1 MSKIILKCAIYFT
14 VFAAILCFTSCTSKP
29 KEVLTSTVES
39 TLKKD
44 SVEKFKLNCGC
55 MGGSGIKFNRD
66 SLFTQVEINPEPP
79 GGMKVFREWIIQNY
93 NLPQKAY
100 DNKVKG
106 NVMISFV
113 VEKSG
118 TLTDF
123 EVQFDKGFGTGEAG
137 IKMLKKSKK
146 WTPGIFDGIPVR
158 AKYALLIRLDVEKMK
173 IDTNN
178 KVR

>member
-1 MSKIILKCAIYFT
+1 VKS
-14 VFAAILCFTSCTSKP
+14 S
-29 KEVLTSTVES
+29 
-39 TLKKD
+39 LKKD

-55 MGGSGIKFNRD
+55 MRGSGIEFKRD

-100 DNKVKG
+100 DNRVKG

-113 VEKSG
+113 VEKNG

-123 EVQFDKGFGTGEAG
+123 VVEFDKGFGTGKAG
-137 IKMLKKSKK
+137 IEMLKKARS
-146 WTPGIFDGIPVR
+146 GNLVYLVVFLSERSMLCLSV
-158 AKYALLIRLDVEKMK
+158 LI
-173 IDTNN
+173 
-178 KVR
+178 

>member
-1 MSKIILKCAIYFT
+1 MSKINLKCAIYFT
-14 VFAAILCFTSCTSKP
+14 VFVGILCFTTCNSKP
-29 KEVLTSTVES
+29 KQVLTLAEES

-55 MGGSGIKFNRD
+55 MRGSGIEFNRD
-66 SLFTQVEINPEPP
+66 SLFSKVDINPEPP

-93 NLPQKAY
+93 ILPQKAY

-118 TLTDF
+118 TLNDLVV
-123 EVQFDKGFGTGEAG
+123 ESDKGFGTGEAA
-137 IKMLKKSKK
+137 IEMLKKGEK
-146 WTPGIFDGIPVR
+146 WKPGIFNGIPVR
-158 AKYALLIRLDVEKMK
+158 TKYALPIRLDIERMK
-173 IDTNN
+173 VDTN
-178 KVR
+178 K